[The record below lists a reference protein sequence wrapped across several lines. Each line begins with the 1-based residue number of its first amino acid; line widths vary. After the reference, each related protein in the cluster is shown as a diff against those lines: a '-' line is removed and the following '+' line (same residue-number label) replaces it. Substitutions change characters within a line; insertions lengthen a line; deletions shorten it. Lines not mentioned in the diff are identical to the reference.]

1 MSISTVVAS
10 REREENLKSKAL
22 AKLRELRR
30 STRAVMQR
38 YEGAPNLSED
48 ETATYGQLT
57 LSMVLLNAVSDHLAN
72 SDTLPKT
79 WDSFTLGS
87 DFDLGLLPL
96 LQTKSHDELWVE
108 YFACREPKDFL
119 VLIAGS
125 AAAELGEVSPVV
137 RPRQVRARHAS
148 HAPMPAQ
155 EETRKTIM
163 EMIRDRM
170 PIADTAVYRP
180 ERG

>member
-1 MSISTVVAS
+1 MSISTVTAS
-10 REREENLKSKAL
+10 SQRDAHFKSKVV

-38 YEGAPNLSED
+38 YEGEPNLTDD

-57 LSMVLLNAVSDHLAN
+57 LSMVLLNAMSDHLRK

-87 DFDLGLLPL
+87 DFDLGLVPILHENS
-96 LQTKSHDELWVE
+96 QGELWVE
-108 YFACREPKDFL
+108 YFECHRPKEFL
-119 VLIAGS
+119 ILIAGS
-125 AAAELGEVSPVV
+125 AAEVLGEVGPVV

-148 HAPMPAQ
+148 HTTTPAQ
-155 EETRKTIM
+155 EATRRSIM
-163 EMIRDRM
+163 EMIRERM
-170 PIADTAVYRP
+170 PTADNSVYTP
-180 ERG
+180 KRG